1 MTVQLQSHIVVF
13 METIFV
19 IVLILLFIVYL
30 YAQTS
35 KKSTRKE
42 RYGEAVSH
50 LVHDTADSISGI
62 AYAVTEPASKKKV
75 RLAREELAMRN
86 GRIYR
91 YDHYSDRN
99 YLEHL
104 MTIDAKFQNVLN
116 TIYLSKEKWLI
127 IAKKLFYIGAIR
139 VMSREDSDYSKKN
152 QEYSRR
158 HIVTDWVN
166 DEILKGYTHT
176 LLEALGYFNISVEEW
191 VKNGDSVIEMYNI
204 TDDKDLR
211 EYGDIVAI
219 MPMKNNRHLL

>member
-1 MTVQLQSHIVVF
+1 MTAWLQSHNVVF

-30 YAQTS
+30 YAQSS

-50 LVHDTADSISGI
+50 LVHDTADSISRI
-62 AYAVTEPASKKKV
+62 TYAVTEPASKKKV

-91 YDHYSDRN
+91 YNHYSDRN

-104 MTIDAKFQNVLN
+104 MTIDAKFQNTLN
-116 TIYLSKEKWLI
+116 TINLSKEKWLI

-139 VMSREDSDYSKKN
+139 VMSREHSDYSKKN

-166 DEILKGYTHT
+166 DEILKGYGQT

-191 VKNGDSVIEMYNI
+191 VKYGDSVIEMYNI